1 MYGGF
6 WNYHIR
12 NLGVKMNMTT
22 CHLIME
28 LIKIEQKPTF
38 FVNRTSSD
46 TLSCSAFGS
55 LEKKSYLKGEE
66 GG

>member
-1 MYGGF
+1 
-6 WNYHIR
+6 
-12 NLGVKMNMTT
+12 MTT

-46 TLSCSAFGS
+46 TLSWFLFGS
-55 LEKKSYLKGEE
+55 LEKLLYLKGEE

>member
-6 WNYHIR
+6 SNYGIR

-38 FVNRTSSD
+38 FVNRILSD
-46 TLSCSAFGS
+46 TLSCYLFGS